1 MTPVSSTALVAYRWR
16 RGDACLA
23 IWDDGL
29 WYDARIADYGDDED
43 TFDILYKD
51 GDFRPNVPL
60 VDIAPL
66 DQRDFLD
73 ESTVA
78 TGPSGGEDALS
89 YEDFGERSLVLSDL
103 DDGSR
108 VPDVDDGQ
116 GLEWETVADE
126 QGRTFYFNRLTGESA
141 WALPPSRAAS
151 PPQSPP
157 PPEPYDETVHIDE
170 YGVVRAQP
178 SSARRTESFRSY
190 SSRASSR
197 QTTPRSNPYWDDD
210 SYSYDPSGSQA
221 PALSRVPSNASNYS
235 FASSTG

>member
-78 TGPSGGEDALS
+78 TAPTQEDALS

-190 SSRASSR
+190 SSRNM
-197 QTTPRSNPYWDDD
+197 TPRSNPYFDDD
-210 SYSYDPSGSQA
+210 SYTYDPSGSQA
-221 PALSRVPSNASNYS
+221 PAVARALEQRDRRALPLD
-235 FASSTG
+235 

>member
-1 MTPVSSTALVAYRWR
+1 M
-16 RGDACLA
+16 
-23 IWDDGL
+23 
-29 WYDARIADYGDDED
+29 
-43 TFDILYKD
+43 
-51 GDFRPNVPL
+51 
-60 VDIAPL
+60 
-66 DQRDFLD
+66 
-73 ESTVA
+73 A

-141 WALPPSRAAS
+141 WALPPRAAS

-210 SYSYDPSGSQA
+210 SYSCDPSGSQA